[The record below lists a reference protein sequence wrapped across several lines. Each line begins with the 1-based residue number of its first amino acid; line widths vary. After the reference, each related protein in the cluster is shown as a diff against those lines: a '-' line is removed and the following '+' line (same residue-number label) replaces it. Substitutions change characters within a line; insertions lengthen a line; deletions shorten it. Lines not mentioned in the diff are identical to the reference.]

1 MKKETESERILKLE
15 IKNKEAWNKSL
26 KTNIVKYK
34 EVIAS
39 NTKTIDENKIII
51 TGLRA
56 ALEKLK

>member
-1 MKKETESERILKLE
+1 MAKETESERILKLE

-39 NTKTIDENKIII
+39 NTKNIDENKIII

>member
-1 MKKETESERILKLE
+1 MAKETESERILKLE
-15 IKNKEAWNKSL
+15 IKNKESWNKSL
-26 KTNIVKYK
+26 EINIAKYK

-39 NTKTIDENKIII
+39 NTKNIDENKIII

>member
-39 NTKTIDENKIII
+39 NTKNIDENKIII